1 MKLKALSFI
10 YNNTTS
16 EDYGLYI
23 GSLNAKTTSSSM
35 ASSNSEIVYDFVN
48 NRLENFIYG
57 VKLTERL
64 LEFEIE
70 LFFENYENLDKNDI
84 KYIDS
89 WLFSQKYPQR
99 LVFCTEDLSTYY
111 YKAIFKKNDILYHN
125 NKIYGFKCSIQC
137 DSAYAYTSEK
147 QLVIPITSD
156 KSIARINNI
165 SSGVTYIYPSIRF
178 VCNKEG
184 GSIVM
189 TNKSD
194 NNRSFIINNLKQGE
208 EIYIDKWFQITS
220 SYGLKRLGNCNKRW
234 IRLKD
239 GVNYIEVSGNTSRV
253 VLTYQFMQGIGS

>member
-1 MKLKALSFI
+1 MKALSFI
-10 YNNTTS
+10 YDEKSS

-23 GSLNAKTTSSSM
+23 GELNAKTTADSM
-35 ASSNSEIVYDFVN
+35 ASTNSEIVYDSVN
-48 NRLENFIYG
+48 DRIENFIFG
-57 VKLTERL
+57 VNVTERL
-64 LEFEIE
+64 LEFEMN
-70 LFFENYENLDKNDI
+70 LFFEDYENIDKSDI
-84 KYIDS
+84 KYIDQ
-89 WLFSQKYPQR
+89 WLFSQKFPKKLILCQ
-99 LVFCTEDLSTYY
+99 EDMSTYY

-147 QLVIPITSD
+147 QLIIPITSD
-156 KSIARINNI
+156 KSITRINNI

-184 GSIVM
+184 GSVVI

-194 NNRSFIINNLKQGE
+194 NNRSFIISNLKQGE